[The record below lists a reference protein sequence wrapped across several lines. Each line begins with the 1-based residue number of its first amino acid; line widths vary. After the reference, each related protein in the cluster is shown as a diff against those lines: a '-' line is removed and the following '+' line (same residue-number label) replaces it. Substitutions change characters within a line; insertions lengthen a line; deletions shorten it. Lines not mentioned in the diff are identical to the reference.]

1 MRNVRLR
8 PWSADY
14 ISLTV
19 QHVACKT
26 PRLPHTVWL
35 PEDECTRFTVT
46 GKTSSGKSFRDSGSV
61 ES

>member
-1 MRNVRLR
+1 MRNERSR
-8 PWSADY
+8 PLSADNG
-14 ISLTV
+14 LTV

-26 PRLPHTVWL
+26 PKLPHTAWL
-35 PEDECTRFTVT
+35 SSDECTRFTVT